1 MTPTHIKISVSP
13 LMGIELG
20 GHMVVRAWVVEYKD
34 QARASDPSLVHYYS
48 RGILVSTPLLVQA
61 KYWFMLS

>member
-1 MTPTHIKISVSP
+1 MTSILYILERPNHIKISVSP

-34 QARASDPSLVHYYS
+34 QARAS
-48 RGILVSTPLLVQA
+48 
-61 KYWFMLS
+61 